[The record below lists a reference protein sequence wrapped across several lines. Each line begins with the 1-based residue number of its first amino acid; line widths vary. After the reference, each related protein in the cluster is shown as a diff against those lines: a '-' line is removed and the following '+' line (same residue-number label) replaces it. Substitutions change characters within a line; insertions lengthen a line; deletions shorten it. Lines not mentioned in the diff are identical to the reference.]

1 MAIVLHHRLLPAALA
16 FALALASLVPP
27 ALTLPQHLDEVQ
39 YTYISAYYGGKISR
53 LDFRPTIGEDQYLDP
68 GWAPLAWWSL
78 TQPMG
83 PRFIYAA
90 VLGVTRAP
98 PPALPFIL
106 DDFLSTDPA
115 VTLTD
120 YTRTVM
126 RFTAIF
132 FAALGCALL
141 AFRFRWA
148 GLLAIALFLLVPQAR
163 DDLARGW
170 AEGPLLFAFG
180 LAAVTYGTR
189 WFAPVCGLALAMK
202 LTALP
207 LLLLAF
213 HNGFGESRFRHVAG
227 FLVAWLVWTA
237 LMPPAWFSA
246 GPLYLV
252 MMIQARFIEFGR
264 QSSALNA
271 EVWGSVFGHYLPSR
285 YLWPAELALAL
296 TVAWLAARARHWQRL
311 RLS

>member
-1 MAIVLHHRLLPAALA
+1 MVLRQRLLPAALA
-16 FALALASLVPP
+16 FVLTLAALLPS
-27 ALTLPQHLDEVQ
+27 ALTMPQHIDEVQ
-39 YTYISAYYGGKISR
+39 YTYISAYYGGMISR
-53 LDFRPTIGEDQYLDP
+53 LDFRLVIGEDQYLDP

-83 PRFIYAA
+83 PRYIYAA
-90 VLGVTRAP
+90 ALGITQAP
-98 PPALPFIL
+98 PPALPFIQ
-106 DDFLSTDPA
+106 DDWLSTDPA

-120 YTRTVM
+120 YTREVM
-126 RFTAIF
+126 RFTAVL

-148 GLLAIALFLLVPQAR
+148 GLLAIAVFLLLPQAR

-189 WFAPVCGLALAMK
+189 WFAPICGLALAMK

-213 HNGFGESRFRHVAG
+213 HNGFGQSRYRHLAG
-227 FLVAWLVWTA
+227 FIVAWLVWTA
-237 LMPPAWFSA
+237 LMPPAWFST
-246 GPLYLV
+246 GPLYLA
-252 MMIQARFIEFGR
+252 MMIQGRFIEFTR
-264 QSSALNA
+264 QSSAA
-271 EVWGSVFGHYLPSR
+271 DPEVWGGLFGHYFPSR
-285 YLWPAELALAL
+285 YLWPVELALAL
-296 TVAWLAARARHWQRL
+296 TVAWLATRARLWQRL
-311 RLS
+311 GLPFV